1 MKISALFCYPVKG
14 LSGEP
19 LSDATLTKDGYFP
32 LDRLYAIENGPS
44 GFDPRDPR
52 WAPKIRYLQLM
63 RDEQLARF
71 SAVYDEA
78 TAVLTLREDGEVV
91 AQGDLSTQA
100 GRDEIADFLAPYR
113 RDDMHGPT
121 RTLVAPPG
129 FRFTDSTKGFVSLIN
144 AASVADISRRIGR
157 DVDARR
163 FRGNVL
169 IEGLAP
175 WAEFDLV
182 GKTLAVGEARLLVTK
197 RIERCAATNV
207 DPATARRDMEIPRL
221 LLRDFGHADCGVYA
235 RVTQGGRIAVD
246 DAITLAQGD
255 LLGA

>member
-19 LSDATLTKDGYFP
+19 LPDATLTKGAYFP

-44 GFDPRDPR
+44 GFDPAAPV
-52 WAPKIRYLQLM
+52 WAPKIRFLQLM

-78 TAVLTLREDGEVV
+78 TCVLTLREDGEVV

-121 RTLVAPPG
+121 RTLTAPPG

-144 AASVADISRRIGR
+144 AASVADISRRVGR

-163 FRGNVL
+163 FRGNILV
-169 IEGLAP
+169 EGLPA
-175 WAEFDLV
+175 WGEFDLV
-182 GKTLAVGEARLLVTK
+182 GKTLAIGDARLVVTK

-207 DPATARRDMEIPRL
+207 DPATGKRDMEIPRL
-221 LLRDFGHADCGVYA
+221 LLRDLGHADCGVYA
-235 RVTQGGRIAVD
+235 RVAQSGRIAVD
-246 DAITLAQGD
+246 DAVVVEQGD
-255 LLGA
+255 LLGG